1 MSDWTSNDWAI
12 LLGACSAVVA
22 SCCAGARLS
31 ACVKIS
37 CCGENGWLYIERRLP
52 TPRPA
57 APSVLSQGPGQIQ
70 RTVSS
75 ADLPDIE
82 SALVTV

>member
-1 MSDWTSNDWAI
+1 MSAGWTSNDWAI
-12 LLGACSAVVA
+12 LLGACSAVIA

-37 CCGENGWLYIERRLP
+37 ICGENGWIYVERRLP
-52 TPRPA
+52 TQPPA
-57 APSVLSQGPGQIQ
+57 AAPAQIQ

-75 ADLPDIE
+75 GDIPE
-82 SALVTV
+82 LEAGLVTV

>member
-37 CCGENGWLYIERRLP
+37 LCGEQGWLYIERRIP
-52 TPRPA
+52 SPRPA
-57 APSVLSQGPGQIQ
+57 EVPAPVAQGSIQ
-70 RTVSS
+70 RSQSETAVSELE
-75 ADLPDIE
+75 AG
-82 SALVTV
+82 LVSV